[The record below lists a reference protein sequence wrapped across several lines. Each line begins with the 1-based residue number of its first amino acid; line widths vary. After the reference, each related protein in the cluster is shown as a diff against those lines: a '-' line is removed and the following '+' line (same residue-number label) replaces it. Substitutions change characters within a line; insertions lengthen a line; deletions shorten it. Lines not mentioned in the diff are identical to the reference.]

1 MFQDLFRKC
10 AGVDEEA
17 DDRRNDDEEARLRPP
32 CAAAALDM
40 VLQAQPFRTTP
51 PQRSVGPSPP
61 SIKQSVYDDSVSG
74 CDS

>member
-17 DDRRNDDEEARLRPP
+17 VDWKNNDEEARMRPP
-32 CAAAALDM
+32 CAAAALALAK

-51 PQRSVGPSPP
+51 PR
-61 SIKQSVYDDSVSG
+61 
-74 CDS
+74 